1 MREGKGEALGP
12 DPWKVSG
19 VLACATLI
27 SFQPSSIMAPEP
39 SPPSDTFALA
49 RQRMVREQL
58 ERRGVRH
65 PGVLES
71 MGTIPREHFLTGSR
85 ATDPLRAY
93 ADTAIPVARGQ
104 TLSQPYM
111 VARMTEA
118 LAPEP
123 ESRILEIGT
132 GTGYQTAVLARL
144 VAEVWSV
151 ERDRYLADRA
161 QDRLEKLGLDNI
173 HFQVG
178 DGSLGWPDGAPYDG
192 ILVTAAAPSV
202 PPALVAQL
210 APGGRL
216 VIPVGPRNLQELL
229 LVQEVEGEVRTQ
241 VLMECR
247 FVPLV
252 GQEGWSGP
260 TA

>member
-1 MREGKGEALGP
+1 
-12 DPWKVSG
+12 
-19 VLACATLI
+19 
-27 SFQPSSIMAPEP
+27 
-39 SPPSDTFALA
+39 
-49 RQRMVREQL
+49 
-58 ERRGVRH
+58 
-65 PGVLES
+65 
-71 MGTIPREHFLTGSR
+71 MGTVPREHFLTGSR
-85 ATDPLRAY
+85 SKDPIRAY

-118 LAPEP
+118 LDPKP
-123 ESRILEIGT
+123 QHRVLEIGT

-151 ERDRYLADRA
+151 ERDHYLADRA
-161 QDRLEKLGLDNI
+161 RDRLKALGLENI

-192 ILVTAAAPSV
+192 ILVTAAAPSI
-202 PPALVAQL
+202 PRALVGQL

-216 VIPVGPRNLQELL
+216 IIPVGPRELQELL
-229 LVQEVEGEVRTQ
+229 LIQEEDGELRTQ

-252 GQEGWSGP
+252 GQEGWGGP